1 MKLSRQKEKRRQQ
14 QKKLNLLMTLNKQPF
29 KKWCR
34 NKFRLKKKKKKMAS
48 PRPSALKICPFDGY
62 KKNYPVAVYK
72 DFLLKAQGKKKD
84 IATSKIHLW
93 RCN

>member
-34 NKFRLKKKKKKMAS
+34 NKFRLKKKKKKNGIAKTL
-48 PRPSALKICPFDGY
+48 RI
-62 KKNYPVAVYK
+62 KNMSVRW
-72 DFLLKAQGKKKD
+72 
-84 IATSKIHLW
+84 I
-93 RCN
+93 